1 MNIQTDGQT
10 NKNDLNGFAE
20 SLLNEKGLTAVDAET
35 REQMK
40 KDLVDR
46 LEDRINAVVL
56 EKMPPEKLEEFEKL
70 VDASGQE
77 EIAKFCAV
85 NIPDLD
91 QMIAAELVSFRTT
104 YLING

>member
-1 MNIQTDGQT
+1 MNIPNDSQTD
-10 NKNDLNGFAE
+10 KNSLEEFAE
-20 SLLNEKGLTAVDAET
+20 KLLVEKGVGEMDAEI
-35 REQMK
+35 RQQMK

-46 LEDRINAVVL
+46 LEDRINATIL

-70 VDASGQE
+70 VDAPSQE
-77 EIAKFCAV
+77 EMTKFCAE

-104 YLING
+104 YLATG